1 MLTQLNITN
10 IAVIS
15 HAEISFKR
23 GFSVFT
29 GETGAGK
36 SLIIDSLNMA
46 LGERGSRDLIRF
58 GEKKALVEAVF
69 TLTDTEKSRLEAIL
83 GDFEGNELLISREL
97 HEDGRNVCKI
107 NGMLSTVAGLK
118 SAAPYLINIHGQHD
132 GQKLL
137 SQSSHITFV
146 DSLAKNQAVLSEY
159 KSVFE
164 DLKKAKEELDNIK
177 EKKSEKLK
185 RLDILKFWIDEI
197 DGAALAE
204 GEDEELEQKRKIMR
218 SGEKLRESTSSA
230 YSALYGGEQTAY
242 EALSA
247 AASLVNNAAGLDNA
261 LSPISDAIND
271 ALFKV
276 EDAAHS
282 LSSYAEGLDFDP
294 SELSAVEE
302 RLETIYKLK
311 SKYGNTIPEILQYA
325 ENCRNEADEIEF
337 SDKRE
342 KELEKSIETLS
353 ESLDK
358 VAEKLTQSRKEASDK
373 LSQNTCSALAEL
385 DMKNVIFDVKHE
397 TGEYTLSG
405 RDTIEFLV
413 STNPSQPPKPLQ
425 NIASGGEMS
434 RICLAIK
441 TVLSDADE
449 VQTLIFDEIDAG
461 VSGRAAQKIGEK
473 MHELGREKQVI
484 SITHLPQI
492 ASQGDN
498 HYLIEKSTNG
508 SDVKTSVNLLDKDGR
523 VDEIARMI
531 SGNEITENARSA
543 ALDMLNTKG
552 MV

>member
-1 MLTQLNITN
+1 MLSQLNITN

-15 HAEISFKR
+15 HAEILLKN
-23 GFSVFT
+23 GFCVFS

-46 LGERGSRDLIRF
+46 LGERGNRDLIRF

-69 TLTDTEKSRLEAIL
+69 ALSDAEKSRLETVI
-83 GDFEGNELLISREL
+83 GEFEGNELLISREI
-97 HEDGRNVCKI
+97 HDDGRNVCKI
-107 NGMLSTVAGLK
+107 NGMLSTVSGLR

-146 DSLAKNQAVLSEY
+146 DSLAKNQDILSEY
-159 KSVFE
+159 KRIFE
-164 DLKKAKEELDNIK
+164 DLKKAEEELKSIK
-177 EKKSEKLK
+177 NNKSEKLK

-197 DGAALAE
+197 DGANLSD
-204 GEDEELEQKRKIMR
+204 GEDTELESKRKIMR
-218 SGEKLRESTSSA
+218 SGEKLRESTASA

-242 EALSA
+242 EALSTA
-247 AASLVNNAAGLDNA
+247 VSLVEGAAELDHA
-261 LSPISDAIND
+261 LSPIADTLND

-282 LSSYAEGLDFDP
+282 ISAYADGLDFDP
-294 SELSAVEE
+294 SQLSEIEE

-311 SKYGNTIPEILQYA
+311 SKYGNTIPEILKYA
-325 ENCRNEADEIEF
+325 DDCRKEADEIEF

-342 KELEKSIETLS
+342 KELEKDIETLS
-353 ESLDK
+353 ESLEK
-358 VAEKLTQSRKEASDK
+358 VAAKLSKSRKDASK
-373 LSQNTCSALAEL
+373 RLVENTCAVLEEL
-385 DMKNVIFDVKHE
+385 DMKNVIFDVKSE
-397 TGEYTLSG
+397 VGEYTLSG
-405 RDTIEFLV
+405 RDTIEFQV
-413 STNPSQPPKPLQ
+413 STNASQPLRPLQ
-425 NIASGGEMS
+425 SIASGGEMS

-449 VQTLIFDEIDAG
+449 VPTLIFDEIDSG

-473 MHELGREKQVI
+473 MHDLGKQKQVI

-498 HYLIEKSTNG
+498 HYLIEKNAKD
-508 SDVKTSVNLLDKDGR
+508 SDVQTSVKLLDKEGR
-523 VDEIARMI
+523 INEIARMI
-531 SGNEITENARSA
+531 SGKEITENARTA
-543 ALDMLNTKG
+543 ALDMLK
-552 MV
+552 

>member
-15 HAEISFKR
+15 HAEISLKG
-23 GFSVFT
+23 GFSVFS

-46 LGERGSRDLIRF
+46 LGDRSNRDLIRF

-69 TLTDTEKSRLEAIL
+69 TLSDTEKSKLETIT
-83 GDFEGNELLISREL
+83 GEFDGNELLISREI
-97 HEDGRNVCKI
+97 HDDGRNVCKI

-118 SAAPYLINIHGQHD
+118 AAAPYLINIHGQHD

-146 DSLAKNQAVLSEY
+146 DALAKNQSILSEY

-164 DLKKAKEELDNIK
+164 DLKKAKDELNSIK
-177 EKKSEKLK
+177 ENKSEKLK
-185 RLDILKFWIDEI
+185 RLDILKFWIEEI
-197 DGAALAE
+197 DGASLLPD
-204 GEDEELEQKRKIMR
+204 EDTELENRRKIMR
-218 SGEKLRESTSSA
+218 SGEKLRENTTAA

-247 AASLVNNAAGLDNA
+247 AATLVSSAAELDGA
-261 LSPISDAIND
+261 LSPIADTLND
-271 ALFKV
+271 ALYKA

-282 LSSYAEGLDFDP
+282 LSSYAESLDFDP
-294 SELSAVEE
+294 SELASVEE

-311 SKYGNTIPEILQYA
+311 SKYGNTIPEILRYA
-325 ENCRNEADEIEF
+325 ENCRTEADEIEF

-342 KELEKSIETLS
+342 KELEKSIKTLS
-353 ESLDK
+353 ESLKNAADR
-358 VAEKLTQSRKEASDK
+358 LTQSRKSAAEK
-373 LSQNTCSALAEL
+373 LTKNVCAVLAEL
-385 DMKNVIFDVKHE
+385 DMKNVSFDVKHE
-397 TGEYTLSG
+397 SGEYTLTG
-405 RDTIEFLV
+405 RDIMEFLV
-413 STNPSQPPKPLQ
+413 STNPLQPLKPLQ

-441 TVLSDADE
+441 TVLSNADE
-449 VQTLIFDEIDAG
+449 VPTLIFDEIDSG

-473 MHELGREKQVI
+473 MHELGKEKQVI

-492 ASQGDN
+492 ASEGDN
-498 HYLIEKSTNG
+498 HYLIEKKTDDT
-508 SDVKTSVNLLDKDGR
+508 DVNTSVTLLDKDGR
-523 VDEIARMI
+523 VNEIARMI
-531 SGNEITENARSA
+531 SGNEITENARTA
-543 ALDMLNTKG
+543 ALDMLK
-552 MV
+552 